1 MVRSIEMGWFVLD
14 KYYTM
19 TDNVPVY
26 AAAILLDPSRRG
38 AYLKKNWPAEWY
50 KPAFEAAN
58 TLWLNEFKDDTSSVK
73 STTPEP
79 MPPPPR
85 QRGAVLNQILKQM
98 AVLAEDTSSSD
109 NLKAFAD
116 GSVLQID
123 CSPLEWWCRSEQRQR
138 YPRLSHMAI
147 SILSIPAESS
157 EPERTFSGAR
167 RTCSWDRSRLT
178 CLNIE
183 KIECI
188 GSWLREGHIKPL
200 SLNGMGLPMEPQLED
215 DTEAIDD
222 DVADLIEWI

>member
-14 KYYTM
+14 KYYNM

-50 KPAFEAAN
+50 EPAIEAAN
-58 TLWLNEFKDDTSSVK
+58 TLWQTEFKERTLSVEPA
-73 STTPEP
+73 TPEP
-79 MPPPPR
+79 MPPPLR
-85 QRGAVLNQILKQM
+85 QRGAVLDQILQQM
-98 AVLAEDTSSSD
+98 AVLAEDTPSSD

-123 CSPLEWWCRSEQRQR
+123 CSPLDWWCRSEQRQR
-138 YPRLSHMAI
+138 YPGLSHMAI

-178 CLNIE
+178 CPNIE

-200 SLNGMGLPMEPQLED
+200 SLNGMGLPMEPQLES

>member
-1 MVRSIEMGWFVLD
+1 MVRSIDMGWFVLD

-50 KPAFEAAN
+50 EPAIEAAN
-58 TLWLNEFKDDTSSVK
+58 TLWLNEFKDDASSIK

-85 QRGAVLNQILKQM
+85 QRGAVLDQIRKQM
-98 AVLAEDTSSSD
+98 AVLAEDISSGD

-123 CSPLEWWCRSEQRQR
+123 CSPLDSWCQSEQR
-138 YPRLSHMAI
+138 
-147 SILSIPAESS
+147 
-157 EPERTFSGAR
+157 
-167 RTCSWDRSRLT
+167 
-178 CLNIE
+178 
-183 KIECI
+183 
-188 GSWLREGHIKPL
+188 
-200 SLNGMGLPMEPQLED
+200 
-215 DTEAIDD
+215 
-222 DVADLIEWI
+222 